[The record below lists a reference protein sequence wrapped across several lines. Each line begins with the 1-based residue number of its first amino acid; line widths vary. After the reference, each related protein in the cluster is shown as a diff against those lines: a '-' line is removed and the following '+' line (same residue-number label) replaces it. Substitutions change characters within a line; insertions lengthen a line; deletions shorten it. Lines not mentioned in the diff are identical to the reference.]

1 MPNANKPGTCM
12 WCSSKAS
19 HVVVLVPEGSRVVK
33 KQKVFR
39 KEQTAKACEVHAHQF
54 ILRSKEVRPI

>member
-1 MPNANKPGTCM
+1 M
-12 WCSSKAS
+12 WCPDDAT

-54 ILRSKEVRPI
+54 VLKSKEVRPI